1 MEQLFEKIDE
11 LQPVYKQFWKDIVA
25 IETPS
30 QEAERLN
37 RLVDF
42 IAGFA
47 ESRGFRATRHP
58 DLGMGAMLTVE
69 TVYDSDRAPFT
80 FMGHMDTVHP
90 VGTFGPEVVREG
102 DGKLHGPGVVDC
114 KGGLA
119 CAMLTMEALTAC
131 SYREH
136 PLKLIMT
143 PDEEIGARTS
153 QEFIAA
159 QNAGAVAL
167 FNCETSTEGKLT
179 TARKGI
185 RRIKVEVTGRAAH
198 AGNNY
203 FDGVSAIRECCFK
216 IPAIEALSEKGGTT
230 FNCGVIQGGTVPNA
244 VAEHCWFLVDIRA
257 LTKEAME
264 EAVQKVFDIAE
275 HCTLPGTVG
284 KATLPSKGRPPFER
298 NEATDLLF
306 QRICAVAHH
315 YGLEEFEPQHA
326 GGGSDVVYAAMVG
339 VPAVCST
346 GICGSGT
353 HSVRE
358 VADIASLARRAKVMG
373 ATIKEFDHALEY

>member
-1 MEQLFEKIDE
+1 MEQLFQKIDE

-25 IETPS
+25 IEAPS
-30 QEAERLN
+30 GEAERIN
-37 RLVDF
+37 RLVSF
-42 IAGFA
+42 IADFA
-47 ESRGFRATRHP
+47 ENRGFRATRHP
-58 DLGMGAMLTVE
+58 DLGMGEMLTVE
-69 TVYDSDRAPFT
+69 TVCDSGRAPFT

-90 VGTFGPEVVREG
+90 VGAFGPEVVREE
-102 DGKLHGPGVVDC
+102 DCKLYGPGVVDC

-131 SYREH
+131 GYVEH

-153 QEFIAA
+153 REFITE

-167 FNCETSTEGKLT
+167 FNCETGTEGKLT

-185 RRIKVEVTGRAAH
+185 GRVKVEVTGRAAH

-216 IPAIEALSEKGGTT
+216 IPAIEALSERGGTT

-244 VAEHCWFLVDIRA
+244 VAEHCWFQVDIRA
-257 LTKEAME
+257 ITKEAMA
-264 EAVQKVFDIAE
+264 EAIQKVCDIAE
-275 HCTLPGTVG
+275 RCTLPGAVG
-284 KATLPSKGRPPFER
+284 KAILPSKGRPPFEQ
-298 NEATDLLF
+298 NEATDRLF
-306 QRICAVAHH
+306 RRIREVAHR
-315 YGLEEFEPQHA
+315 YGLEEFESQHV
-326 GGGSDVVYAAMVG
+326 GGGSDVVYAAMSG
-339 VPAVCST
+339 VPAICST
-346 GICGSGT
+346 GVCGSGT
-353 HSVRE
+353 HSIRE